1 MLHPQGRAKV
11 ATYQE
16 IFGLAAF
23 LIGLWGTAVYIA
35 SIFRG
40 ETRPHV
46 YTHLVW
52 GLVTLI
58 AFLGQLAD
66 KAGPGAWALGITAA
80 ACLFQAALALK
91 WGEKNITRGDKL
103 SLVAAVIAVVPWMLT
118 DDPLLSVVLA
128 SVISG
133 VAFFPTIRKSW
144 TKPTEENL
152 TAYMIAN
159 VKLALSLVALTNF
172 TVTTL
177 VYPVSSI
184 VINTAF
190 VLLCVYRRAAL
201 APSTALAGEGGG

>member
-1 MLHPQGRAKV
+1 MLAHLGQGIL

-16 IFGLAAF
+16 IFGLVAF
-23 LIGLWGTAVYIA
+23 LIGLWGTGVYVA

-66 KAGPGAWALGITAA
+66 HAGPGAWALGITAA
-80 ACLFQAALALK
+80 ACLFQAGLALK

-103 SLVAAVIAVVPWMLT
+103 SLVAAFVAVVPWMMT

-144 TKPTEENL
+144 TKPDEENL

-159 VKLALSLVALTNF
+159 VKLGLSLVALTHF

-190 VLLCVYRRAAL
+190 VLLCVSRRAAL

>member
-1 MLHPQGRAKV
+1 M

-23 LIGLWGTAVYIA
+23 LIGLWGTTVYIL

-40 ETRPHV
+40 ETRPHF

-66 KAGPGAWALGITAA
+66 HAGPGAWALGITAA
-80 ACLFQAALALK
+80 ACLFQATLALK

-103 SLVAAVIAVVPWMLT
+103 SLVAAFVAVVPWVLT

-128 SVISG
+128 SIISC
-133 VAFFPTIRKSW
+133 VAFYPTIRKSW
-144 TKPTEENL
+144 TKPSEENL
-152 TAYMIAN
+152 AAYMIAN
-159 VKLALSLVALTNF
+159 VKLGLSLVALTNF

-190 VLLCVYRRAAL
+190 VVLCVYRRGAL
-201 APSTALAGEGGG
+201 APSTALAGEGGGRG

>member
-1 MLHPQGRAKV
+1 MLAGRAKGQIL

-16 IFGLAAF
+16 IFGLIAF
-23 LIGLWGTAVYIA
+23 LIGLWGTGVYIA

-40 ETRPHV
+40 ETRPHF

-103 SLVAAVIAVVPWMLT
+103 SLVAAFVAVIPWMLT

-128 SVISG
+128 SLISC
-133 VAFFPTIRKSW
+133 VAFIPTIRKSW

-159 VKLALSLVALTNF
+159 VKLGLSLVALTNF

-190 VLLCVYRRAAL
+190 VLLCVYRRGAL
-201 APSTALAGEGGG
+201 GKQLIVN